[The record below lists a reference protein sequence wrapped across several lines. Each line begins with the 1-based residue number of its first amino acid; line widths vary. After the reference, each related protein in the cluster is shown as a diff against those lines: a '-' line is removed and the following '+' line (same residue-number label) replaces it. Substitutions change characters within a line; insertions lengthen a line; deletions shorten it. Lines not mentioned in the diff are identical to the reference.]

1 MKTYFTLK
9 PFSKLTLLFILLC
22 NNCGILDS
30 LLQDECQRFENSQI
44 TVAINDINYEDEYTG
59 VITTKNSNLLYAID
73 FLNSFFETEIFIPC
87 EEDCDINFEIDS
99 SDHSISGYV
108 ETECEDLLDT
118 EESPAYLINS
128 IIYASNYGYFSP
140 EYTPN
145 MLVLARALVQAAG
158 FEGFS
163 DDPDSLMFPT
173 TPETL
178 SQVDMFEVMQ
188 FFQDIYG
195 IYNFSK
201 TLKSVEI
208 L

>member
-9 PFSKLTLLFILLC
+9 PFSKLALLFILLC
-22 NNCGILDS
+22 NNCGILES
-30 LLQDECQRFENSQI
+30 LISEDCRRFENSQI
-44 TVAINDINYEDEYTG
+44 TVAIKDINYEDEYTG
-59 VITTKNSNLLYAID
+59 IVTTKNSNLLYAID
-73 FLNSFFETEIFIPC
+73 FLNSYFETEIFIPC

-108 ETECEDLLDT
+108 ETECEDLKESED
-118 EESPAYLINS
+118 SPAYLTNS

-163 DDPDSLMFPT
+163 DDPNSLMART
-173 TPETL
+173 ITEDTNNIDL
-178 SQVDMFEVMQ
+178 SEVLEFFESTYDV
-188 FFQDIYG
+188 
-195 IYNFSK
+195 YNFSSS
-201 TLKSVEI
+201 LKSIKI